1 MLQIVS
7 SFSGLPPTHEI
18 LVLKSGPA
26 LSRGFSLFHFEFF
39 SCIVVK
45 LTRSEYIMAHEALI
59 SFKLLLQKMEDDLG
73 LSDLSD
79 VETKVF
85 LAISDLCNQFD
96 TAKTQAVLQHDLVA
110 SIGRETIFRAIKKL
124 EDRNKISKSQNQH
137 GAYSLA
143 ISTA

>member
-1 MLQIVS
+1 
-7 SFSGLPPTHEI
+7 
-18 LVLKSGPA
+18 
-26 LSRGFSLFHFEFF
+26 
-39 SCIVVK
+39 
-45 LTRSEYIMAHEALI
+45 MAHEALI
-59 SFKLLLQKMEDDLG
+59 SFKLLLQKMENDLG

-110 SIGRETIFRAIKKL
+110 SIGRATIFRAIKKL
-124 EDRNKISKSQNQH
+124 EDRKKISKSQNQH

-143 ISTA
+143 ISTSKGRLR

>member
-1 MLQIVS
+1 MQIVS
-7 SFSGLPPTHEI
+7 SFSGVAPTNVI
-18 LVLKSGPA
+18 LVPKNDPA
-26 LSRGFSLFHFEFF
+26 FSQGLFYFILIFF
-39 SCIVVK
+39 DVDEVK
-45 LTRSEYIMAHEALI
+45 LTRSEYLMAHEALI
-59 SFKLLLQKMEDDLG
+59 SFKLLLQKMENDLG

-110 SIGRETIFRAIKKL
+110 SIGRATIFRAIKKL

-143 ISTA
+143 ISTS